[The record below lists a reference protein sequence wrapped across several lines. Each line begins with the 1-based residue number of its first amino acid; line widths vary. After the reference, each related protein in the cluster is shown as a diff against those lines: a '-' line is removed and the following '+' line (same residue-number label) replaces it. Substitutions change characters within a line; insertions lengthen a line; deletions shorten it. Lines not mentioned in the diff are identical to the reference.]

1 LVGYDGTIGYVAMD
15 DLSVLGFRSRHP
27 IETLVPR
34 AGLPPLAAVRRQKQT
49 LKDNPL
55 NTTELI
61 DAVAE
66 ANDISKAK
74 AKEVIN
80 SIVASIV
87 EGARRGEEVAIIGF
101 GRFAVKERP
110 AREGRNPRT
119 GETLKIPAS
128 KSLGFKMSKP
138 VGATL

>member
-1 LVGYDGTIGYVAMD
+1 M
-15 DLSVLGFRSRHP
+15 
-27 IETLVPR
+27 R
-34 AGLPPLAAVRRQKQT
+34 ATHEP
-49 LKDNPL
+49 LKDNLL
-55 NTTELI
+55 NTIELI

-87 EGARRGEEVAIIGF
+87 EAAKRGDEVAITGF

-128 KSLGFKMSKP
+128 KSLAFKMSKP

>member
-1 LVGYDGTIGYVAMD
+1 
-15 DLSVLGFRSRHP
+15 
-27 IETLVPR
+27 
-34 AGLPPLAAVRRQKQT
+34 
-49 LKDNPL
+49 L
-55 NTTELI
+55 NTTELA
-61 DAVAE
+61 DVVAE

-74 AKEVIN
+74 AKE
-80 SIVASIV
+80 IVTSVFASII
-87 EGARRGEEVAIIGF
+87 EAAKAGDEVAISGF
-101 GRFAVKERP
+101 GRFSVKARP

>member
-1 LVGYDGTIGYVAMD
+1 M
-15 DLSVLGFRSRHP
+15 
-27 IETLVPR
+27 
-34 AGLPPLAAVRRQKQT
+34 
-49 LKDNPL
+49 

-61 DAVAE
+61 DAIAE
-66 ANDISKAK
+66 AHDIPKAK
-74 AKEVIN
+74 AREVIN
-80 SIVASIV
+80 SIFSSIV
-87 EGARRGEEVAIIGF
+87 EAAKRGDDVAIAGF

-138 VGATL
+138 VGKTL

>member
-1 LVGYDGTIGYVAMD
+1 M
-15 DLSVLGFRSRHP
+15 
-27 IETLVPR
+27 
-34 AGLPPLAAVRRQKQT
+34 
-49 LKDNPL
+49 
-55 NTTELI
+55 NTTELA

-74 AKEVIN
+74 AKE
-80 SIVASIV
+80 IVASVFASIL
-87 EGARRGEEVAIIGF
+87 EAAKRGEEVSINGF
-101 GRFAVKERP
+101 GRFSVKARP

-119 GETLKIPAS
+119 GQPLNIAAS

>member
-1 LVGYDGTIGYVAMD
+1 LQSIDQ
-15 DLSVLGFRSRHP
+15 P
-27 IETLVPR
+27 
-34 AGLPPLAAVRRQKQT
+34 

-55 NTTELI
+55 NITELV
-61 DAVAE
+61 DAVAA

-74 AKEVIN
+74 SKDLVT
-80 SIVASIV
+80 SIFASII
-87 EGARRGEEVAIIGF
+87 ETAKRGDEVAINGF
-101 GRFAVKERP
+101 GRFSVKERP

-119 GETLKIPAS
+119 GEPLNIPAS

>member
-1 LVGYDGTIGYVAMD
+1 L
-15 DLSVLGFRSRHP
+15 RP
-27 IETLVPR
+27 IDPS
-34 AGLPPLAAVRRQKQT
+34 
-49 LKDNPL
+49 LKENTL

-61 DAVAE
+61 DAVAA
-66 ANDISKAK
+66 ANDLSKAK
-74 AKEVIN
+74 AKDVVN
-80 SIVASIV
+80 SVFASIL
-87 EGARRGEEVAIIGF
+87 EAAKRGEETSVNGF

-119 GETLKIPAS
+119 GETLKIAAS

>member
-1 LVGYDGTIGYVAMD
+1 M
-15 DLSVLGFRSRHP
+15 
-27 IETLVPR
+27 
-34 AGLPPLAAVRRQKQT
+34 
-49 LKDNPL
+49 
-55 NTTELI
+55 NTTELA

-74 AKEVIN
+74 AKEVVN
-80 SIVASIV
+80 SIFASIV
-87 EGARRGEEVAIIGF
+87 EAAKRGEEVAIAGF

-119 GETLKIPAS
+119 GEALKIPAS

>member
-1 LVGYDGTIGYVAMD
+1 M
-15 DLSVLGFRSRHP
+15 
-27 IETLVPR
+27 
-34 AGLPPLAAVRRQKQT
+34 
-49 LKDNPL
+49 

-61 DAVAE
+61 DVVAE

-80 SIVASIV
+80 SIVASII
-87 EGARRGEEVAIIGF
+87 EAAKRGDEVAITGS

>member
-1 LVGYDGTIGYVAMD
+1 LRGSHVGNT
-15 DLSVLGFRSRHP
+15 
-27 IETLVPR
+27 
-34 AGLPPLAAVRRQKQT
+34 PLE
-49 LKDNPL
+49 DNPL
-55 NTTELI
+55 NTAELI

-87 EGARRGEEVAIIGF
+87 EAAKRGDEVAITGF

-110 AREGRNPRT
+110 DREGRNPRT

>member
-1 LVGYDGTIGYVAMD
+1 MDGRDGAVDYFTTD
-15 DLSVLGFRSRHP
+15 DSNVLEFRPRHP
-27 IETLVPR
+27 IETPVPDAR
-34 AGLPPLAAVRRQKQT
+34 LRRQADARRRRQT
-49 LKDNPL
+49 LKDNSL

-61 DAVAE
+61 DAVAD
-66 ANDISKAK
+66 ANDISKTK

-87 EGARRGEEVAIIGF
+87 EAAKRGDEVAITGF

-138 VGATL
+138 LGATL